1 MEEDITMSQYSI
13 IESGASLGLSDA
25 TDSFRYVVVSG
36 KLYLRETKTELGFG
50 GVEGIDWENIE
61 SYTGLRVGPWRMGV
75 RSLHYVLDRVI
86 TTLGFSGFADIDWEQ
101 VESHKLA
108 GVAAGSPF
116 TADTSLTVD
125 SSKTIDSSRI

>member
-1 MEEDITMSQYSI
+1 MSQYSI
-13 IESGASLGLSDA
+13 IENGASLGLSDA
-25 TDSFRYVVVSG
+25 SDAFRFVNTG
-36 KLYLRETKTELGFG
+36 TKLYLRQAMTATGFDG
-50 GVEGIDWENIE
+50 GVKGVDWENIE

-75 RSLHYVLDRVI
+75 RSFHYVLDRVI
-86 TTLGFSGFADIDWEQ
+86 TSLGFSGFVDIDWEQ